1 MQSTID
7 KIKEIVTEAMNK
19 EDIIVCSV
27 SYEKENNYNFLKIVL
42 DKVNGIDLDTIVEAT
57 NIINPLLD
65 EYDLISEEYVLDID
79 LDIFSKDM
87 DYIPYDFRIDKIKKL
102 IENAKVITIATSP
115 YFIEQDYA
123 IKVLKELF
131 NCDIIE

>member
-1 MQSTID
+1 MQSTIE

-65 EYDLISEEYVLDID
+65 EYDLISDECILDIS
-79 LDIFSKDM
+79 SKE
-87 DYIPYDFRIDKIKKL
+87 RG
-102 IENAKVITIATSP
+102 
-115 YFIEQDYA
+115 
-123 IKVLKELF
+123 
-131 NCDIIE
+131 

>member
-27 SYEKENNYNFLKIVL
+27 SYEKENNYNFLKIVR
-42 DKVNGIDLDTIVEAT
+42 DKVNCIDLDTIVEAT

-65 EYDLISEEYVLDID
+65 EYDLISEEYVLDIS
-79 LDIFSKDM
+79 SKE
-87 DYIPYDFRIDKIKKL
+87 RG
-102 IENAKVITIATSP
+102 
-115 YFIEQDYA
+115 
-123 IKVLKELF
+123 
-131 NCDIIE
+131 

>member
-42 DKVNGIDLDTIVEAT
+42 DRVNGIDLDTIVEAT

-65 EYDLISEEYVLDID
+65 EYDLISEEYVLDIS
-79 LDIFSKDM
+79 SKE
-87 DYIPYDFRIDKIKKL
+87 RG
-102 IENAKVITIATSP
+102 
-115 YFIEQDYA
+115 
-123 IKVLKELF
+123 
-131 NCDIIE
+131 

>member
-1 MQSTID
+1 MQSTIE
-7 KIKEIVTEAMNK
+7 KIKEIVTEAMNQ

-65 EYDLISEEYVLDID
+65 EYDLISEEYVLDIS
-79 LDIFSKDM
+79 SKE
-87 DYIPYDFRIDKIKKL
+87 RG
-102 IENAKVITIATSP
+102 
-115 YFIEQDYA
+115 
-123 IKVLKELF
+123 
-131 NCDIIE
+131 

>member
-7 KIKEIVTEAMNK
+7 KINEIVTEAMNK

-65 EYDLISEEYVLDID
+65 EYDLISEEYVLDIS
-79 LDIFSKDM
+79 SKE
-87 DYIPYDFRIDKIKKL
+87 RG
-102 IENAKVITIATSP
+102 
-115 YFIEQDYA
+115 
-123 IKVLKELF
+123 
-131 NCDIIE
+131 